1 MSLCRWNPKPTARD
15 YTTLTFSELWKWFLS
30 RRLKKIPFFSPTPIW
45 KDLKNVRPQQWNCQQ
60 LWASFSARFEMR
72 RNHCPCWGTTLVS
85 MLHIAFF
92 EWRLK
97 ALEMFCILY
106 FFSFRKHFHF
116 PLMWVVC
123 LNVLLEKSTWLS
135 VKVNSDK
142 SEILCKI
149 LTASRH
155 LSSCTRHS
163 CSRIQTFVASY
174 MLVSN
179 KLT

>member
-1 MSLCRWNPKPTARD
+1 MACTLLFTSRLSVVQPKWLLVSANHHFRLLIMSLCRWNPKPTAKD

-106 FFSFRKHFHF
+106 FFF
-116 PLMWVVC
+116 PLESIFIFLWC
-123 LNVLLEKSTWLS
+123 GS
-135 VKVNSDK
+135 
-142 SEILCKI
+142 
-149 LTASRH
+149 
-155 LSSCTRHS
+155 
-163 CSRIQTFVASY
+163 FVW
-174 MLVSN
+174 MCF
-179 KLT
+179 